1 MNNLYYYTDRKVVLG
16 YLSNT
21 SKCFTRYVSRRI
33 EIISNM
39 CSDRYWNYINTDDN
53 PADIASRPQEASILT
68 SIIWLHGPKFLSL
81 GKYKQPEVTVEST
94 YLELPEENISSNSLR
109 VKYVNTSV
117 FEVVV
122 RNVSSLSKII
132 RISKYVFSLCNNV
145 DRAKQR
151 LGISLAPRPNFNHV
165 DGHEALH
172 AVIRDIQGTIDI
184 EELRNFSPILDNC
197 GLWRVGGRLKNAFLP
212 IDGRNP
218 IIVQKESGLARLLVD
233 HYHKVVKH
241 QGRQISLAA
250 LRSAG
255 YFIEGGRRLV
265 NSVISSW

>member
-1 MNNLYYYTDRKVVLG
+1 M
-16 YLSNT
+16 
-21 SKCFTRYVSRRI
+21 
-33 EIISNM
+33 
-39 CSDRYWNYINTDDN
+39 
-53 PADIASRPQEASILT
+53 
-68 SIIWLHGPKFLSL
+68 
-81 GKYKQPEVTVEST
+81 
-94 YLELPEENISSNSLR
+94 PEENIFSNSLR
-109 VKYVNTSV
+109 DKCVNTSV

-241 QGRQISLAA
+241 QGRHISLAA